1 VPVAKV
7 VRYTTKPECAQEN
20 ERLIRDVFAELAAD
34 QPDGLRYAAFR
45 LDEGL
50 TFMHVAVLDDQENPL
65 TASAA
70 FGKFQAGIRDRC
82 TDGPLA
88 ADATVVGSFRLP
100 VG

>member
-1 VPVAKV
+1 MPVAKV
-7 VRYTTKPECAQEN
+7 IRYTTKPECAQEN
-20 ERLIRDVFAELAAD
+20 ERLIRDVFAELATD

-45 LDEGL
+45 LDDGL

-70 FGKFQAGIRDRC
+70 LGKFQAGIKDRC
-82 TDGPLA
+82 ADGPLP

>member
-1 VPVAKV
+1 MPVAKV
-7 VRYTTKPECAQEN
+7 IRYTTKPECTQEN

-45 LDEGL
+45 LDDGL

-65 TASAA
+65 MASAA
-70 FGKFQAGIRDRC
+70 FGKFQAGIKDRC
-82 TDGPLA
+82 ADGPLP

>member
-1 VPVAKV
+1 MPVAKV
-7 VRYTTKPECAQEN
+7 IRYTTKPECAQEN

-45 LDEGL
+45 LDDGL

-65 TASAA
+65 MASAA
-70 FGKFQAGIRDRC
+70 FGKFQAGIKDRC
-82 TDGPLA
+82 ADGPLP